1 MAGRKIPIKT
11 LKDLQ
16 KTQGQ
21 GREKLFPGKPRIAVG
36 LATCGIAAGG
46 DRVYDALKAAL
57 KKHALD
63 AQLTRVGC
71 IGYCRE
77 EPLVNIHLPGKPL
90 IILHRVT
97 EKDAE
102 EIVRAV
108 AAGEVPRKLSLCR
121 INDWDPL
128 VGEKLL
134 FGEGFQD
141 IPAYAE
147 IPYFAPQR
155 KVVLRDAGLI
165 NPEDIDE
172 YIAVGG
178 YSALYRTLTRMSPD
192 EVIEEV
198 KTSGLRGRG
207 GAGFPTGLKW
217 GFTKKE
223 KSPTKYIIGNA
234 DEGDP
239 GAYMNRNEMESD
251 PHMILEGML
260 IGAYAIG
267 AREGVLYIRAEYPLA
282 IQRLEK
288 AIEQARDYGLLGEN
302 IFGTDFSFTLT
313 IAEGAGAFVCGEET
327 ALIASIEGE
336 TGRPRPRPPFPAQ
349 KGLWGM
355 PTNINNVETW
365 TNIPVIINRG
375 GAWFSKIG
383 GECNSGTKVFSLVG
397 EVDRVG
403 LAEVPLSTPIR
414 TIVYDIGN
422 GGSEGKTIKAVQT
435 GGPSGGC
442 IPAALFDTP
451 MDYEH
456 LAAVGSIM
464 GSGGVVVMNEETS
477 MVDTARFF
485 IGVTG
490 EESCGKCVPCR
501 EGLKHMLMILDKT
514 LAGKATE
521 ADLQTL
527 EELSGV
533 IKTTSLCG
541 LGQTAPNPVLST
553 LRYFRDEYNT
563 LLKKARK

>member
-1 MAGRKIPIKT
+1 M
-11 LKDLQ
+11 
-16 KTQGQ
+16 
-21 GREKLFPGKPRIAVG
+21 G

-46 DRVYDALKAAL
+46 DNVFDALKTSL

-90 IILHRVT
+90 IILRRVT
-97 EKDAE
+97 EEDAE
-102 EIVRAV
+102 EIVRAA
-108 AAGEVPRKLSLCR
+108 AAGEVPRKLALCR
-121 INDWDPL
+121 INTWDPL
-128 VGEKLL
+128 VGEKLV
-134 FGEGFQD
+134 FGEGFED

-147 IPYFAPQR
+147 IPYFSPQ
-155 KVVLRDAGLI
+155 KKIVLRDAGLI

-178 YSALYRTLTRMSPD
+178 YSALHKALTGMSPD

-198 KTSGLRGRG
+198 TASGLRGRG

-223 KSPTKYIIGNA
+223 KSPAKYIICNA

-251 PHMILEGML
+251 PHMVLEGML

-267 AREGVLYIRAEYPLA
+267 AREGILYVRAEYPLA

-288 AIEQARDYGLLGEN
+288 AIGQARDYGLLGEN

-375 GAWFSKIG
+375 GAWFSRIG
-383 GECNSGTKVFSLVG
+383 GERNSGTKVYSLVG

-403 LAEVPLSTPIR
+403 LVEVPLSTPIR

-456 LAAVGSIM
+456 LAEVGSIM

-485 IGVTG
+485 IGFTG

-501 EGLKHMLMILDKT
+501 EGLKHMLMILDKV
-514 LAGKATE
+514 LAGKAAG

-533 IKTTSLCG
+533 IKAASLCG

-553 LRYFRDEYNT
+553 LRYFKDEYNA
-563 LLKKARK
+563 LLKKAKK

>member
-1 MAGRKIPIKT
+1 M
-11 LKDLQ
+11 
-16 KTQGQ
+16 
-21 GREKLFPGKPRIAVG
+21 
-36 LATCGIAAGG
+36 
-46 DRVYDALKAAL
+46 
-57 KKHALD
+57 
-63 AQLTRVGC
+63 GC
-71 IGYCRE
+71 VGYCRE

-90 IILHRVT
+90 VILHRVT

-102 EIVRAV
+102 GIIQAV
-108 AAGEVPRKLSLCR
+108 AAGEIPREHALCR
-121 INDWDPL
+121 INNWDPL
-128 VGEKLL
+128 VGEMLH
-134 FGEGFQD
+134 FGNGLED
-141 IPAYAE
+141 IPAYDK
-147 IPYFAPQR
+147 IPYFAHQ
-155 KVVLRDAGLI
+155 KKIVLRDAGLI

-178 YSALYRTLTRMSPD
+178 YSALYRALTVMSPD
-192 EVIEEV
+192 EVIGEV
-198 KTSGLRGRG
+198 TASGLRGRG

-217 GFTKKE
+217 GFTQKE
-223 KSPTKYIIGNA
+223 KSPRKYIICNG

-251 PHMILEGML
+251 PHMILEGLL

-267 AREGVLYIRAEYPLA
+267 AREGIIYVRAEYPLA
-282 IQRLEK
+282 IQRLAK
-288 AIEQARDYGLLGEN
+288 AIRQAQTYGLLGEN

-313 IAEGAGAFVCGEET
+313 IVEGAGAFVCGEET

-375 GAWFSKIG
+375 GNWFSKIG
-383 GECNSGTKVFSLVG
+383 GERNSGTKVFSLVG
-397 EVDRVG
+397 DVDRVG
-403 LAEVPLSTPIR
+403 LVEVPLSTPIR
-414 TIVYDIGN
+414 TVVYDIGN
-422 GGSEGKTIKAVQT
+422 GGIEEKAIKAVQT

-442 IPAALFDTP
+442 IPASLFDTP

-456 LAAVGSIM
+456 LTAVGSIM
-464 GSGGVVVMNEETS
+464 GSGGVVVMNDETS

-485 IGVTG
+485 IGFTN

-521 ADLQTL
+521 SDMQTL

-533 IKTTSLCG
+533 IKMTSLCG

-553 LRYFRDEYNT
+553 LRYFRNEYDL
-563 LLKKARK
+563 LLKKAQG